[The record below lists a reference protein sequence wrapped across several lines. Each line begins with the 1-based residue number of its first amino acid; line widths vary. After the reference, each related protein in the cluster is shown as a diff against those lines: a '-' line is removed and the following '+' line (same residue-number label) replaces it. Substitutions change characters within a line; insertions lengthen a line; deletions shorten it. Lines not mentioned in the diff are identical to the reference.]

1 MSKILR
7 IALIAPLIGIP
18 AINEYTLA
26 GIKEIRTGP

>member
-18 AINEYTLA
+18 VINEYTLA
-26 GIKEIRTGP
+26 GMIEIRTDP